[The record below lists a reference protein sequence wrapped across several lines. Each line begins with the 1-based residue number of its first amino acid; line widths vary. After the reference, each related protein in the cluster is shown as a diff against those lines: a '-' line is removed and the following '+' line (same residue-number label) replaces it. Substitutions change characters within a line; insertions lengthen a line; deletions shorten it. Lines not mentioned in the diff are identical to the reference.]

1 MSTKIQA
8 TTDALGNPLSFH
20 LTPGQ
25 AGDLDG
31 SDLLLPKLTAQ
42 TILAD
47 KGYDA
52 DQRVVEPLIAQAK
65 TVVIPSKSSRIAP
78 REYDKDLY
86 KARHLIENFFAK
98 LKQYR
103 GIATRYDKRAVNFLG
118 AIYLAAA
125 AIWLNC

>member
-1 MSTKIQA
+1 LSTKIHA

-25 AGDLDG
+25 ACDLDG
-31 SDLLLPKLTAQ
+31 SDLLLPKLKAPI
-42 TILAD
+42 ILAD

-52 DQRVVEPLIAQAK
+52 DKRVIEPLIAEGK
-65 TVVIPSKSSRIAP
+65 TVVIPSKCNRITP

-118 AIYLAAA
+118 SIYLAAA
-125 AIWLNC
+125 VIWLN